1 MCFQFY
7 EGKGYSRDF
16 TDHMGRIIKEM
27 EADPSQIVR
36 LMVTTDM
43 VCASCPNKEGKSCTT
58 QDKVV
63 AYDEAVLK
71 ACEILEGSELPYKE
85 FIATVKEK
93 IICAGL
99 RSEICG
105 DCSWDYICR
114 EKEAA
119 QLREAIARITE
130 MEEALDRVLAALDDA
145 ELSDVAASAGS
156 SAELEADVRRLAEYY
171 DGPDWKE
178 DFVLDE
184 AGILPKDLK
193 RGVLSEDGIYD
204 ALEKYKEIF

>member
-27 EADPSQIVR
+27 EADPSQIVWLR
-36 LMVTTDM
+36 VTTDM
-43 VCASCPNKEGKSCTT
+43 VCANCPNKEGKSCAT

-63 AYDEAVLK
+63 AYDEAVLR
-71 ACEILEGSELPYKE
+71 ACEIPEGSELPYEE

-114 EKEAA
+114 KKEAA
-119 QLREAIARITE
+119 QLRTAIARITE

-145 ELSDVAASAGS
+145 EL
-156 SAELEADVRRLAEYY
+156 EADVRRLAEYY
-171 DGPDWKE
+171 DGPDWKA

-184 AGILPKDLK
+184 AGLLPKDLK

-204 ALEKYKEIF
+204 VLEKYKEIF